1 MLSELKFKKN
11 IRSLAYEIVI
21 FISLCICCF
30 YFSLVAMNGN
40 HGVKKKAELMFVAIE
55 IREQLAGLQKTA
67 NELEEKTRKLQDEFL
82 DIDLLDQ
89 QARKILGLIRLDEII
104 IIE

>member
-1 MLSELKFKKN
+1 MFGTTMCLLGGGGR
-11 IRSLAYEIVI
+11 RSGTE
-21 FISLCICCF
+21 
-30 YFSLVAMNGN
+30 G
-40 HGVKKKAELMFVAIE
+40 
-55 IREQLAGLQKTA
+55 
-67 NELEEKTRKLQDEFL
+67 KTRKLQDEFL